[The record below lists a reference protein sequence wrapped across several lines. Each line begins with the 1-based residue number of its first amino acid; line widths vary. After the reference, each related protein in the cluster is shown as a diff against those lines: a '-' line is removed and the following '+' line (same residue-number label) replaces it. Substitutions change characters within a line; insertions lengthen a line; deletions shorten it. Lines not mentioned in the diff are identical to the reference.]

1 MLKSRRYNASQ
12 ALLSTNSVNR
22 WFKHL
27 DGPITK
33 TLPNGI
39 EKEIKG
45 SLQKNT
51 RTRQEKRTRGQMSN
65 NCHFRSNKAVDYGDA
80 SEKYNYSKNQQ
91 SSEGNQDFDPELSEG
106 NQDSDH
112 ELSEGNQDPDHEL
125 PDSEGSDE
133 EDDEDED
140 ESKFYFSKIVFVET
154 NSEIFMTKF
163 IFMSWLTFANY
174 TKVIFRHDDFNKV
187 ETRRLFI
194 IINIKV
200 AHQVRT

>member
-91 SSEGNQDFDPELSEG
+91 SSVG
-106 NQDSDH
+106 NQDSDR
-112 ELSEGNQDPDHEL
+112 ELSEENQIL
-125 PDSEGSDE
+125 
-133 EDDEDED
+133 
-140 ESKFYFSKIVFVET
+140 T
-154 NSEIFMTKF
+154 MNSLKGIRILTMNSQTLKEVTKKMTRMK
-163 IFMSWLTFANY
+163 M
-174 TKVIFRHDDFNKV
+174 KVNS
-187 ETRRLFI
+187 TSQL
-194 IINIKV
+194 
-200 AHQVRT
+200 